1 VKSSRREFLKTTGRF
16 AVLGA
21 FVYAGARLFR
31 RTSFRLGETCINAS
45 ICRGCTVYTDCGLPQ
60 ALSAKQ
66 ARGEG

>member
-1 VKSSRREFLKTTGRF
+1 MSSRREFLRTTGRF

-21 FVYAGARLFR
+21 LAYAGARLLG
-31 RTSFRLGETCINAS
+31 RTSFRLGETCINAG

-66 ARGEG
+66 VRRQG